1 MRSIKEGDNST
12 ESFISLRILPNL
24 IRMELRLSTVV
35 IALTVF
41 GLVNSAI
48 PRRHIHDPNE
58 DRTDD
63 SGEGEVVD
71 ILRDICSKSVNDIQP
86 EVPRR
91 FNDLV
96 FSLRPLSHA
105 ATARINEKVKR
116 SEICSSQ
123 KLRDIW
129 TDALIQDA
137 SQGSLRLLSE
147 AINRGEVEPARANYL
162 LTMMAFAHHPSL
174 GAVQSVLPLLEQE
187 DPQRQ
192 ALLGASAL
200 IKTHLDQHP
209 ENEKASE
216 VRDAVKAVLKYLN
229 KNLKSSSVN
238 VAVALKAL
246 RNIGQIDDALDA
258 IFRLAGDQSQ
268 KTEVRVAAI
277 EALQRKAGDERV
289 TRKAMEIFKATHEQ
303 AEIRIAAYRIV
314 IQGADESL
322 VRDIL
327 VQLAREESKQGKG
340 TGIFL

>member
-1 MRSIKEGDNST
+1 
-12 ESFISLRILPNL
+12 
-24 IRMELRLSTVV
+24 MELRLSTVV
-35 IALTVF
+35 ITLAVF

-48 PRRHIHDPNE
+48 PRRHIHDANE

-63 SGEGEVVD
+63 SGEEEVVN

-116 SEICSSQ
+116 SEVCSSQ
-123 KLRDIW
+123 KLKDIW

-137 SQGSLRLLSE
+137 SQGSLRLLTE
-147 AINRGEVEPARANYL
+147 QIKRGEVEPARANYL

-174 GAVQSVLPLLEQE
+174 GAVQSALPLLEQDE
-187 DPQRQ
+187 PQRQ
-192 ALLGASAL
+192 ALLGVSAL

-209 ENEKASE
+209 ENENASE
-216 VRDAVKAVLKYLN
+216 VRDAVKAILKYLN
-229 KNLKSSSVN
+229 KNLKSSSIN

-246 RNIGQIDDALDA
+246 KNIGRIEDALET
-258 IFRLAGDQSQ
+258 IFRLAADQSQ

-277 EALQRKAGDERV
+277 EALQGKAGDERV
-289 TRKAMEIFKATHEQ
+289 TRKAMEIFKTLHEE
-303 AEIRIAAYRIV
+303 AEIRIAAYKIA
-314 IQGADESL
+314 IEGADESL
-322 VRDIL
+322 VREIL
-327 VQLAREESKQGKG
+327 VQLAREESKQGKE
-340 TGIFL
+340 TRISSSRNASSDLSEIF

>member
-1 MRSIKEGDNST
+1 
-12 ESFISLRILPNL
+12 
-24 IRMELRLSTVV
+24 MELRLSTVV
-35 IALTVF
+35 IALAVF

-48 PRRHIHDPNE
+48 PRRHIHDPSE

-63 SGEGEVVD
+63 SGEEGVVN
-71 ILRDICSKSVNDIQP
+71 ILRDICSKSVDDIQP
-86 EVPRR
+86 DVPER

-105 ATARINEKVKR
+105 ATGRINEKVKR

-137 SQGSLRLLSE
+137 SQGSLRLLTE
-147 AINRGEVEPARANYL
+147 EIKRGEIEPARANYL
-162 LTMMAFAHHPSL
+162 LTMMAFAQHPSL
-174 GAVQSVLPLLEQE
+174 ATVQSVLPLLEQ
-187 DPQRQ
+187 DHPQRQ

-209 ENEKASE
+209 ENKNAPE
-216 VRDAVKAVLKYLN
+216 VRDAVKAILKYLN

-238 VAVALKAL
+238 VVVALKAL
-246 RNIGQIDDALDA
+246 KNIGQIEDALETV
-258 IFRLAGDQSQ
+258 FRLAADQSQ

-277 EALQRKAGDERV
+277 EALQGKAGDSRV
-289 TRKAMEIFKATHEQ
+289 SRQAMEIFKTQHED
-303 AEIRIAAYRIV
+303 AETRIAAYRIA
-314 IQGADESL
+314 IQGAEEST

-327 VQLAREESKQGKG
+327 IQLAREESKQGKDRASSSPR
-340 TGIFL
+340 IFSYILIDTSSSLRFSNLFIHSY